1 MIENPIYLG
10 DAVYATYDDY
20 HVILTTG
27 HHEPSEAQTTIYL
40 DKSVLAKLV
49 KWYGELPNVKA

>member
-27 HHEPSEAQTTIYL
+27 HHEPLEAQQAIYL
-40 DKSVLAKLV
+40 DKDVIKNLV
-49 KWYGELPNVKA
+49 KWWGEIDGD